1 MSKDPKIKKGEEQEI
16 RPVTPVEAQNISDKF
31 TQLAL
36 GIQTFGNGLQ
46 RQISTNLATISLLAK
61 KNSLTEKRP
70 SLTSG
75 LASRFAYQ
83 GIATYPS
90 LQVRK
95 ILTENGEIPQYAV
108 TLVTTGVET
117 TLGTP
122 LETHSLFKT
131 LRSLGIKIGVK
142 DLATTSSKAFFPFYA
157 RNVLGWWAINRDSSN
172 TIGDKFVNGVAAGV
186 LSTPFNNIGIKAIEH
201 SLDKNNSNWT
211 EFGKVFSWEAVV
223 KDMKMSDL
231 FKGWHFRG
239 LSIGATA
246 VLLSPDKTK
255 YIAQKCDEG
264 VNYISQKIFGEEP
277 SASPKKVEAKKAIGL
292 SEKQAGK

>member
-1 MSKDPKIKKGEEQEI
+1 MSKDTKIKKDGEKEI
-16 RPVTPVEAQNISDKF
+16 RPVTPAEAQNISDKF

-36 GIQTFGNGLQ
+36 GLQTVGNGLQ
-46 RQISTNLATISLLAK
+46 RQILTNLGAIALLSK
-61 KNSLTEKRP
+61 KNNAEKMP
-70 SLTSG
+70 PLTSG

-95 ILTENGEIPQYAV
+95 ILTENNDIPQYAV
-108 TLVTTGVET
+108 TFATTGVET
-117 TLGTP
+117 ALGIP

-131 LRSLGIKIGVK
+131 FRALGIKIGVK
-142 DLATTSSKAFFPFYA
+142 DLAATSSKAFFPFYA
-157 RNVLGWWAINRDSSN
+157 RNGLGWWAINRDSDNSL
-172 TIGDKFVNGVAAGV
+172 GDKFLNGVAAGGA
-186 LSTPFNNIGIKAIEH
+186 STPFHNLGLKGMEH
-201 SLDKNNSNWT
+201 SIGNSWT
-211 EFGKVFSWEAVV
+211 ETWVAVA

-246 VLLSPDKTK
+246 VLLSPDTTK
-255 YIAQKCDEG
+255 YISQQCDEG
-264 VNYISQKIFGEEP
+264 IDFISRKIFGKEP
-277 SASPKKVEAKKAIGL
+277 STSPKKVEAKKAVNP